1 MNCAIEEFSEQLRAA
16 REQKGLSQRE
26 LSALAGVPQSHIS
39 KIENGGVD
47 LRISSLSAIA
57 RALDLELT
65 LVPRKALPAVKSV
78 ARNVT
83 QATKSS
89 PVVQLEFDRLAEAIK
104 AASTAVQ
111 SPALRDIQRRFRELK
126 LVQPQI
132 IDPEL
137 LKNLRRT
144 FEQVE
149 KSGSMVAAE
158 NAAKQLRSLRNQL
171 AHSPVDHQREE
182 TPRPA
187 YRLEDDDD

>member
-1 MNCAIEEFSEQLRAA
+1 MSYVIEEFSEQLRAA

-89 PVVQLEFDRLAEAIK
+89 PVVQLEFDRLAEAIR

-111 SPALRDIQRRFRELK
+111 SPALRNIQRLFRELK
-126 LVQPQI
+126 LIQPQI

-149 KSGSMVAAE
+149 RSGSMVAAE
-158 NAAKQLRSLRNQL
+158 NAAKQLRSLRSQL
-171 AHSPVDHQREE
+171 AHPLSDQQQDE

>member
-1 MNCAIEEFSEQLRAA
+1 LSYAIEEFSEQLRAA

-83 QATKSS
+83 QATMSS

-111 SPALRDIQRRFRELK
+111 SPALRNIQRRFRELK

-132 IDPEL
+132 TDPEL

-149 KSGSMVAAE
+149 KSGSLAAAE
-158 NAAKQLRSLRNQL
+158 NAAKQLQSLRNQL
-171 AHSPVDHQREE
+171 AHPLPDQQREE